1 MCPSPNGVL
10 PDTTP
15 PKTDAAFLNGE
26 HFGRYSNQNSS
37 FALRRESARALSHRH
52 GYAGHV
58 HPADR
63 LGQTVATGP
72 GCLATSCPRQPG
84 WALLSFVSLLESA
97 SGRKS
102 FDRSRKLS
110 CNSTSSTSGVL
121 AGTVGQPLAIT
132 SLKRRACMDSSLYL
146 HLGLGRNI

>member
-1 MCPSPNGVL
+1 MGNVL
-10 PDTTP
+10 VGIPTRIQVSRC
-15 PKTDAAFLNGE
+15 GE
-26 HFGRYSNQNSS
+26 NLLGHYPI
-37 FALRRESARALSHRH
+37 RH
-52 GYAGHV
+52 GYPGHV

-121 AGTVGQPLAIT
+121 AGTAGQPLAIT
-132 SLKRRACMDSSLYL
+132 SLK
-146 HLGLGRNI
+146 

>member
-26 HFGRYSNQNSS
+26 RFGRYSNQNSS

-52 GYAGHV
+52 GYPGHV

-63 LGQTVATGP
+63 LGQTVAAGP
-72 GCLATSCPRQPG
+72 GCLATRTPANLAGHFSVLFLFWNPRLAASPSIAAGSCP
-84 WALLSFVSLLESA
+84 ATLLLRLRA
-97 SGRKS
+97 SSPEPRA
-102 FDRSRKLS
+102 
-110 CNSTSSTSGVL
+110 N
-121 AGTVGQPLAIT
+121 PLQ
-132 SLKRRACMDSSLYL
+132 
-146 HLGLGRNI
+146 